1 MSDENE
7 RSVASTGSVEPV
19 AWAVITEDGLAN
31 VCMLQA
37 VAKNWASNNGGE
49 VIPLFA
55 KDKNFSPQTASN
67 AQLLDA
73 IQMLVDQTDPW
84 LSQAVDREFK
94 IHTPEQRNARR
105 AVKELKKRL
114 K

>member
-7 RSVASTGSVEPV
+7 RSAASAGSVEPV
-19 AWAVITEDGLAN
+19 AWAVINEREVAN
-31 VCMLQA
+31 VCILQA
-37 VAKNWASNNGGE
+37 VANSFASHHGGQ

-55 KDKNFSPQTASN
+55 KDKNFNPQNASI

-73 IQMLVDQTDPW
+73 IQALIDQTDPW
-84 LSQAVDREFK
+84 LSQVADRELK

-105 AVKELKKRL
+105 ALKELKRRMK
-114 K
+114 